1 MSRLLQQAGAIP
13 FRQRDGQLEVLLVT
27 SRSSGDWIVPKG
39 MVDPGLSAAEAAAQ
53 EAHEEAGVLGQL
65 GPLLGYVQT
74 AKARIAIFP
83 LQVEE
88 EMQDYL
94 ERGERKRRWF
104 PAKEAAE
111 KVRDGDLAVLI
122 RRLRRHFRLQ
132 SPPIG

>member
-1 MSRLLQQAGAIP
+1 MPRFLQQAGAIP
-13 FRQRDGQLEVLLVT
+13 FRQRDGHLEILLVT

-39 MVDPGLSAAEAAAQ
+39 MVDPGLTASEAAEQ
-53 EAHEEAGVLGQL
+53 EAEEEAGVRGRI
-65 GPLLGYVQT
+65 GPILGYVET
-74 AKARIAIFP
+74 AKARIAVFS
-83 LQVEE
+83 LEVEQE
-88 EMQDYL
+88 LENYL

-132 SPPIG
+132 SPPVG

>member
-1 MSRLLQQAGAIP
+1 MPRLLQQAGAIP
-13 FRQRDGQLEVLLVT
+13 FRQRDGELEVLLVT

-39 MVDPGLSAAEAAAQ
+39 MVDPGLTAAEAAEQ
-53 EAHEEAGVLGQL
+53 EAEEEAGVRGRI
-65 GPLLGYVQT
+65 GPMLGYVET
-74 AKARIAIFP
+74 AKARIAVFP
-83 LQVEE
+83 LEVDQELE
-88 EMQDYL
+88 NYL

-104 PAKEAAE
+104 SAKEAAE